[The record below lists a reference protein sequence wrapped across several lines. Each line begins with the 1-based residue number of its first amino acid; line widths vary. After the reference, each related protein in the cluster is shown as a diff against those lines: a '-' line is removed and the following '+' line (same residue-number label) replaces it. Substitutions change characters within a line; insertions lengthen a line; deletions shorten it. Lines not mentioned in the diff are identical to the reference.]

1 MRGHPWGALAALVT
15 VAACS
20 SSDSGGS
27 AIAVTATDTECQV
40 AATELEAGSH
50 TFEVDNKGH
59 VVTEVYVY
67 GPGDKVVTEKEDIG
81 PGTRARFK
89 ATLAPGPYEVTC
101 KPGQRGNGIRQAIS
115 VT

>member
-1 MRGHPWGALAALVT
+1 MKGRPWGALVALVT
-15 VAACS
+15 LAACS

-40 AATELEAGSH
+40 AATELKAGSH
-50 TFEVDNKGH
+50 TFEVDNKGR

-89 ATLAPGPYEVTC
+89 ATLTPGRYEVAC
-101 KPGQRGNGIRQAIS
+101 KPGQSGNGIRQPIT